1 MGKLRRR
8 ALGSI
13 AAALILGLIATGV
26 AVAGKSHR
34 SGPFGSHRP
43 HKGLSAKTTLGH
55 TRSVSSRVIVILRN
69 QVLAFPATKRKI
81 SSRITTEQQVNTG
94 VEQQVGRTG
103 GRIYRRYHALNAFAA
118 TVSPAEQT
126 ALQHSG
132 AVAQVVPDTVVQL
145 PAPVNS
151 STTGSASAGSGGS
164 GAQQVC
170 PTDPSK
176 PLLEPEALQTTHTA
190 FEDPTTPQAQSLATG
205 KGVKVA
211 FFADGLNIN
220 NPDFIRPDGSHV
232 FIDYRDF
239 SGDGLNAPTGAAE
252 AFGDASSIA
261 AQGRETYDISSFD
274 NAAHPLPKGCNINV
288 RGIAPGASLIG
299 MKVFGNANSAYNSVI
314 LQGLDY
320 ALSNDH
326 PDVISESFGGYPI
339 PDTTEDL
346 TRQFNEQAVAAGV
359 TVVESSGDSGVR
371 SSPNSASSDPSVISA
386 GASTTFRNYAQ
397 GTQYAYQFAHGW
409 LNDQISS
416 IESAG
421 FTMGGR
427 VLDLVAPGEANWA
440 LCSTNTAIYEEC
452 TNFAGQP
459 TPLQS
464 FGGTSESAPFIAG
477 GAALIVQ
484 AYRDSHGGASPS
496 PAVVRQL
503 LTSTATDLHV
513 PTVEQGAGEMN
524 TLAAVQAAKSLG
536 GTPVGQNLLVGPTQL
551 DLSGQSGTSA
561 QRSVKVTNLGAA
573 TQIVHAHVRAITQTL
588 SNQSGTVTLD
598 PGSPRFVDQFGVARP
613 YEKVTFSVPSGT
625 DRLDSFEA
633 WTGPQARVDETLID
647 PSGKMAAV
655 QRAQGDGNHGE
666 VDVHDPTPGT
676 WTAIVFQRD
685 GTFTGPVHWQV
696 LAQKF
701 GGVDSVSPSA
711 VTLGPGQTRSLQV
724 EVTFGNAG
732 DASHD
737 LELDSSNGQTTV
749 VPIAIR
755 SLVSL
760 SGRGGSFT
768 GDLIGGNG
776 RNGAGQP
783 GQIDTY
789 DFNVPAGQA
798 ELSVGVTFAN
808 DPGTPV
814 YGALID
820 PSGNEVTGDTNA
832 QTDASGVKTFTNGL
846 ETYVPSP
853 RPGRWRFVVDV
864 QNPVGGNVL
873 SAPYRGQI
881 GFAPPV
887 VRAPKL
893 PNSASTQ
900 LPAGKPATFAVTVR
914 NAGVGTQN
922 VFLDPRTA
930 GRQYFSLLSLTP
942 DANVALPVP
951 SNALPP
957 LYLVPTETNSVDAF
971 AQASEPVTFDFGWG
985 DPDLAAVSS
994 GNSAAAH
1001 YASQVATP
1009 GIWSITP
1016 DPIGPFDGPA
1026 TQGTVSTALVAHTRG
1041 FDLDASSSTGDVWQ
1055 QTVDPNAPAFTPV
1068 TLAPGG
1074 QGRLTLTLTPSGRKG
1089 RTVRGTLYVDVF
1101 SNTLALG
1108 GELVALPYEYTVS

>member
-13 AAALILGLIATGV
+13 VAALALGLIAAGV

-34 SGPFGSHRP
+34 SGPFASHRP
-43 HKGLSAKTTLGH
+43 HKGLSAATTLGH

-69 QVLAFPATKRKI
+69 QVRAFPATKRKI
-81 SSRITTEQQVNTG
+81 SSRIKTEQQVNSG

-103 GRIYRRYHALNAFAA
+103 GRIYRRFHALNAFAA
-118 TVSPAEQT
+118 TVSPNEQT
-126 ALQHSG
+126 ALEHNG

-145 PAPVNS
+145 PAPINAS
-151 STTGSASAGSGGS
+151 STGSASGGNGGS

-190 FEDPTTPQAQSLATG
+190 FDDPSTPQAQSLATG

-211 FFADGLNIN
+211 FFADGLDIN
-220 NPDFIRPDGSHV
+220 NPDFIRPDGRHV
-232 FIDYRDF
+232 FIDYKDF

-261 AQGRETYDISSFD
+261 AQGRETYDISSF
-274 NAAHPLPKGCNINV
+274 NNPAHPLPAGCNITV
-288 RGIAPGASLIG
+288 RGISPGASLIG

-371 SSPNSASSDPSVISA
+371 SSPSSASSDPSVISA

-397 GTQYAYQFAHGW
+397 STQYAYQFAHGW

-440 LCSTNTAIYEEC
+440 LCSPNTAIYEEC

-459 TPLQS
+459 TSLQS

-477 GAALIVQ
+477 GAALVVQ

-561 QRSVKVTNLGAA
+561 QRTVKVTNLGGA

-588 SNQSGTVTLD
+588 ANHSGTVTLD
-598 PGSPRFVDQFGVARP
+598 SSSPTFVDQFGVARP
-613 YEKVTFSVPSGT
+613 YAKVTFNVPAGT

-633 WTGPQARVDETLID
+633 WAGPQARVDETLID

-655 QRAQGDGNHGE
+655 QRAQGNGNHGE

-676 WTAIVFQRD
+676 WTAIIFQRD

-711 VTLGPGQTRSLQV
+711 VTLAPGQSRNVQV
-724 EVTFGNAG
+724 GVTFGNAG

-737 LELDSSNGQTTV
+737 LELDSSNGKTTV

-789 DFNVPAGQA
+789 DFNVPAGQP
-798 ELSVGVTFAN
+798 ELSVGVTFAG

-832 QTDASGVKTFTNGL
+832 QTDANGVQTFTGGL

-881 GFAPPV
+881 GFTPPV

-893 PNSASTQ
+893 PNSASAQ

-914 NAGVGTQN
+914 NTGIGTQN
-922 VFLDPRTA
+922 VFLDPRIA
-930 GRQYFSLLSLTP
+930 GRQNFSLLSLTP
-942 DANVALPVP
+942 DANIALPVP
-951 SNALPP
+951 SDALPP

-1001 YASQVATP
+1001 FASRVATP
-1009 GIWSITP
+1009 GIWSIAP

-1026 TQGTVSTALVAHTRG
+1026 TKGTVSTALVAHTRG
-1041 FDLDASSSTGDVWQ
+1041 FDLGASSSTGDIWQ

-1101 SNTLALG
+1101 SNTLSLG